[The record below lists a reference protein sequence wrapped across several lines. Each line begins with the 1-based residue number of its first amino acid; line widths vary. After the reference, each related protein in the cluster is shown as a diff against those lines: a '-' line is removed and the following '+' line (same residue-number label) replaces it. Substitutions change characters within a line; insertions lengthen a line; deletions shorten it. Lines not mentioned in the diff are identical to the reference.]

1 MEDLAILA
9 AGAAFELFGGETVVF
24 AFEIGAF
31 IYFLGGETDF
41 LGSSVFTVLAT
52 VDDLVTFL
60 SSTFLVADFLT
71 CCLGGDTFFLLATA
85 FAGF

>member
-9 AGAAFELFGGETVVF
+9 AGAAFELFGGETVVL

-31 IYFLGGETDF
+31 ICFLGGETDF

-52 VDDLVTFL
+52 VVDLVTFW
-60 SSTFLVADFLT
+60 STTCLVADFLA
-71 CCLGGDTFFLLATA
+71 CCLGGDTFFLPATA